1 MTRCEANNAQTCR
14 RCVTNDL
21 CKRLSPMGNFVNGLK
36 FGGERFV
43 GVKVARLGRNL
54 FGVALRIFCA

>member
-1 MTRCEANNAQTCR
+1 
-14 RCVTNDL
+14 
-21 CKRLSPMGNFVNGLK
+21 MGNFVNGLK

-43 GVKVARLGRNL
+43 GVRVARLGRNL